1 MKAGVK
7 KVGILCSSYAWG
19 GLEINVLNLAKWL
32 TERGHEIIV
41 FCDDDSKIAQK
52 SKEVGVATMHYT
64 YKGKHLNFRAA
75 RRLAKLLDEAEIPTL
90 MIGHYT
96 QFYIG
101 MLSRNFSKQRLK
113 TVYMQQMQMK
123 HRKKD
128 LYHRY
133 FYKRIDG
140 WIVPLELLKKQ
151 LLENVSIAAEKV
163 HVIPLT
169 IEVERFL
176 EAKKYREEARKMFDL
191 PANAFVA
198 GIIGR
203 IDKEKGQEYLIRAV
217 DILEQEDLH
226 IYGLC
231 VGAETVGGEKGHLR
245 YLEKLAIDKR
255 LADLIHFRP
264 FVDEAPKAFGALDVF
279 VMGSVSE
286 PFGMVTIEAMAT
298 GLPVI
303 GTDAGGTTELLD
315 FGKAGILIPPQDE
328 QAMAEALK
336 KIYQDKALQE
346 ELGQIGQKR
355 VMEKFSHTTQC
366 RLVEELLEKL

>member
-1 MKAGVK
+1 M

-32 TERGHEIIV
+32 TERGHQITI
-41 FCDDDSKIAQK
+41 FCDDTSTIAQK
-52 SKEVGVATMHYT
+52 SKEVGVATLHYT

-75 RRLAKLLDEAEIPTL
+75 RRLAKLLDKAQIPTL

-101 MLSRNFSKQRLK
+101 MLSRHFSRQRLK
-113 TVYMQQMQMK
+113 TVYLQQMQMK

-151 LLENVSIAAEKV
+151 LLANVSITADKV

-169 IEVERFL
+169 IEVDRFL
-176 EAKKYREEARKMFDL
+176 EAKQYRAEARKMFDL
-191 PANAFVA
+191 PPNAFVA

-217 DILEQEDLH
+217 DLLQKED
-226 IYGLC
+226 IPMYGLC

-245 YLEKLAIDKR
+245 YLEKLSIDR
-255 LADLIHFRP
+255 GLVDLIHFRS
-264 FVDEAPKAFGALDVF
+264 FVDDAPKAFAALDVF

-328 QAMAEALK
+328 GAMAEALK
-336 KIYQDKALQE
+336 KIYQDKTLRE
-346 ELGQIGQKR
+346 ELAQVGQNR
-355 VMEKFSHTTQC
+355 VKETFSHTTQC
-366 RLVEELLEKL
+366 RLLEELLENL